1 MNHFGTYLRTHVQV
15 IFQGRH
21 PTLKLLLK
29 KSPKLYK
36 SMFQKKFYLAK
47 IQKKTKIRPKK
58 PVFFY
63 QKLQF
68 IVFFFKIF
76 KSTLLKISL
85 LFPNSSHRGP
95 KNFFSSKNRSKT
107 LLTPFSRPTSFSGAD
122 KLQIAGWGNNRG
134 VREARGIFALPPEG
148 FSGGGNINLG
158 WGNRHFNSL

>member
-36 SMFQKKFYLAK
+36 SMFQKKIYLAK

-58 PVFFY
+58 PGFFY

-85 LFPNSSHRGP
+85 LFPNSSPRGL
-95 KNFFSSKNRSKT
+95 NFFFLQKIVLNPFFSPDIFLRGGQTPNRRVGQQLGRTRSARDFCPPPRG
-107 LLTPFSRPTSFSGAD
+107 LL
-122 KLQIAGWGNNRG
+122 RG
-134 VREARGIFALPPEG
+134 GQYRFRVGK
-148 FSGGGNINLG
+148 
-158 WGNRHFNSL
+158 